1 MSKKK
6 VLIISEPGN
15 GGVARH
21 VIDLLGNLNKDKFE
35 VYFIYS
41 SKRADKKYIKNIACL
56 KSEIKAFKIDEMQSK
71 IKPYDD
77 FISLIKILNIIK
89 KINPDIVHCHSSKAG
104 VLGRIAAKF
113 VGVKKIFYT
122 PHAYSFQ
129 NTHLSVSKRKVFIII
144 EKIMSRYFTDKTFN
158 VSIGEKKIAIET
170 LNDNEDKFVVINN
183 GVDKKNDSFNIDE
196 LCKRY
201 NIIQSDYIIGNI
213 SRLDEQKNPIEF
225 FRIAQRI
232 ICDDLNMKFVWIG
245 NGVLFKVIENFIK
258 NNNIDDKC
266 LLLPYNEKTEQLIN
280 RFDLFLCTSLYEGY
294 PYVLLDACVN
304 EIPIVC
310 SDVIGNNDIVANNVN
325 GFLYPLGDIE
335 KAENR
340 ICAVKEGFKLE
351 KINIQSI
358 KKMVNMIEAEY
369 GSN

>member
-6 VLIISEPGN
+6 VLIISEPGS

-41 SKRADKKYIKNIACL
+41 SKRADEKYLKNIACL

-77 FISLIKILNIIK
+77 FISLIKILSIIK

-129 NTHLSVSKRKVFIII
+129 NIHLSVSKKKVFIII
-144 EKIMSRYFTDKTFN
+144 EKIMSKYFTDKTFN

-183 GVDKKNDSFNIDE
+183 GVDKKSDSFNIDE

-201 NIIQSDYIIGNI
+201 NIIRSDYIIGNI
-213 SRLDEQKNPIEF
+213 SRLDEQKNPLEF
-225 FRIAQRI
+225 FKIAQSI
-232 ICDDLNMKFVWIG
+232 IYNNLNTRFVWIG
-245 NGVLFKVIENFIK
+245 NGVLYKVIKNFIED
-258 NNNIDDKC
+258 NNMDDKC
-266 LLLPYNEKTEQLIN
+266 LLIPYNEQTEQLIK

-310 SDVIGNNDIVANNVN
+310 SDVIGNNDIVADNVN

-335 KAENR
+335 QA
-340 ICAVKEGFKLE
+340 
-351 KINIQSI
+351 
-358 KKMVNMIEAEY
+358 VNMISKTQNTLFKKYNNVKSVKEMVYEIEANY
-369 GSN
+369 IC

>member
-6 VLIISEPGN
+6 VLIISEPGS

-41 SKRADKKYIKNIACL
+41 SKRADKKYLNNIDCLNSAIKV
-56 KSEIKAFKIDEMQSK
+56 FKIDEMQSK

-77 FISLIKILNIIK
+77 FISLIKILSIIK

-129 NTHLSVSKRKVFIII
+129 NTHLSVSKKKVFILI
-144 EKIMSRYFTDKTFN
+144 EKIMSKYFTNKTFN
-158 VSIGEKKIAIET
+158 VSIGERKIAIET
-170 LNDNEDKFVVINN
+170 LNDNEDKFIVVNN
-183 GVDKKNDSFNIDE
+183 GVNKKNNYHNIDD
-196 LCKRY
+196 LCKQY
-201 NIIQSDYIIGNI
+201 NIAKSDYVVGNI

-225 FRIAQRI
+225 FKIAQSI
-232 ICDDLNMKFVWIG
+232 IYDNLNIKFVWIG
-245 NGVLFKVIENFIK
+245 NGLLYKVIKKFIED
-258 NNNIDDKC
+258 NNMDDKC
-266 LLLPYNEKTEQLIN
+266 LLLPYNEKTEQLMN

-310 SDVIGNNDIVANNVN
+310 SDVTGNNDIVIDNMN
-325 GFLYPLGDIE
+325 GFLYPLGDI
-335 KAENR
+335 KQA
-340 ICAVKEGFKLE
+340 
-351 KINIQSI
+351 
-358 KKMVNMIEAEY
+358 VNMISKTQNTLFKKCNSVKSVKEMVSEIEANY
-369 GSN
+369 IC